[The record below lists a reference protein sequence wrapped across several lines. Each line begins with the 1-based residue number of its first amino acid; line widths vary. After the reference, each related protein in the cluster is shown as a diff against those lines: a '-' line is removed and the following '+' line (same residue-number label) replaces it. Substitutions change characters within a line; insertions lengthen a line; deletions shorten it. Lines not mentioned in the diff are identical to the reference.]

1 MATEAEVHEMDDDE
15 EKQGRSTIEFPYMAL
30 TDAIAVAQ
38 GIRDTTGSGVCQHDQ
53 LAAKLTLSP
62 KSSGYRMRLSAARL
76 FGLIES
82 ASGGVKLTDL
92 GHGVVDSARSRD
104 ARARA
109 FLRVPLFAKLY
120 ENNRGKQLPP
130 PAALEREMEELGV
143 APKQKERARQ
153 LFQRSA
159 ETAGFF
165 EMDRTRLIMPAG
177 TADGAPP
184 PEKPADVEKDNGGGG
199 GSSKPPSGLH
209 PFIQGLL
216 QTLPAPETEWSMQ
229 DRAKW
234 LQTAAN
240 IFDLIYKG
248 SGGGIVV
255 TPARADRSPRPHE
268 HE

>member
-1 MATEAEVHEMDDDE
+1 MVTEAEVLHPEGED
-15 EKQGRSTIEFPYMAL
+15 EKQGRSTIEFPYMNL
-30 TDAIAVAQ
+30 NDAIAVAQ
-38 GIRDTTGSGVCQHDQ
+38 GIRDTTGSGSCQHDQ

-92 GHGVVDSARSRD
+92 GHGVVDSARSRES
-104 ARARA
+104 RAQS
-109 FLRVPLFAKLY
+109 FLRVPLFLKLY

-153 LFQRSA
+153 IFQRSA

-165 EMDRTRLIMPAG
+165 EMDRTRLIMPV
-177 TADGAPP
+177 GAAETQAPVVVEP
-184 PEKPADVEKDNGGGG
+184 PEPEGKRGGGG
-199 GSSKPPSGLH
+199 GGGDEELH

-216 QTLPAPETEWSMQ
+216 KTLPEPESEWDAK

-248 SGGGIVV
+248 EGGGIVV
-255 TPARADRSPRPHE
+255 TSARAERSPRPGE
-268 HE
+268 H